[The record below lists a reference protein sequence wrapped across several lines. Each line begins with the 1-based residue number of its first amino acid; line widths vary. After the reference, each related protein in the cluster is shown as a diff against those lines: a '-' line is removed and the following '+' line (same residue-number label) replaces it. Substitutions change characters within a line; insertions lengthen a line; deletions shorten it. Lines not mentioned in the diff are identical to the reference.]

1 MSKGTAVFMSKYMF
15 LMHVVLSATIIA
27 TTPSALLRASRCT
40 DGELPSLD
48 VQNVAVF
55 REVLSATLALIQGRF
70 SAVIGD
76 HRYCHHHRHYRPL
89 MQKKVCYV
97 PRDPIGHYRAVKQQ
111 WTRFIELALSAADP
125 CSGTMVLDSSSSSTA
140 SCSSNIV

>member
-55 REVLSATLALIQGRF
+55 REVL
-70 SAVIGD
+70 
-76 HRYCHHHRHYRPL
+76 
-89 MQKKVCYV
+89 
-97 PRDPIGHYRAVKQQ
+97 
-111 WTRFIELALSAADP
+111 
-125 CSGTMVLDSSSSSTA
+125 
-140 SCSSNIV
+140 